1 MNIGDLER
9 YIEVVPEEIPFEGEE
24 VAEEQ
29 PQEVEEPAV

>member
-24 VAEEQ
+24 V
-29 PQEVEEPAV
+29 VEEPQEEPAEVG